1 MVFMGSRILSRMY
14 VAPQLKTRKHNMMVE
29 VISNGACHILVFSS
43 QIVRYTF
50 SSSMLVVLLKKDGK
64 KSPVTVRRLLVQL
77 LTSGSISGYWPLP
90 Q

>member
-1 MVFMGSRILSRMY
+1 MY
-14 VAPQLKTRKHNMMVE
+14 VAPQLTTSKNIMMVE

-50 SSSMLVVLLKKDGK
+50 SSSMLVVLLEKDGK

-77 LTSGSISGYWPLP
+77 LTSGSISGY
-90 Q
+90 

>member
-1 MVFMGSRILSRMY
+1 MY
-14 VAPQLKTRKHNMMVE
+14 VAPQLKTRTNIIMVD

>member
-1 MVFMGSRILSRMY
+1 MY
-14 VAPQLKTRKHNMMVE
+14 VAPQLKTRKNTMMAE

-43 QIVRYTF
+43 QTVRYTF
-50 SSSMLVVLLKKDGK
+50 SSSMLVELLEKYGK
-64 KSPVTVRRLLVQL
+64 KSPVNVRRLLVQL

>member
-1 MVFMGSRILSRMY
+1 MY
-14 VAPQLKTRKHNMMVE
+14 VAPQLKTRKHIMMAE

-64 KSPVTVRRLLVQL
+64 KSPVTVIRLLVQL
-77 LTSGSISGYWPLP
+77 LTSGSISGY
-90 Q
+90 